1 MTELTLENGS
11 HVMIKEMQEIAEFE
25 DGWQYWYSKQ
35 DQLWFASISTYTT
48 TAVIKSKALEVAVIK
63 AKTLEEVV
71 RKLWLHYFSVDK
83 NHKLDIIFTPR
94 ENLSDG
100 YEKINGVG

>member
-1 MTELTLENGS
+1 MMELTLENGS
-11 HVMIKEMQEIAEFE
+11 HAMIKEMQEIAEFE
-25 DGWQYWYSKQ
+25 DGWEYWYSKQ
-35 DQLWFASISTYTT
+35 DQLWFASISTHTAI
-48 TAVIKSKALEVAVIK
+48 AVIN

-83 NHKLDIIFTPR
+83 KHKLDIIFTSR